1 MKCFVA
7 CRSSLKHCFETLSLS
22 MVAGKIDH
30 LEPHFTSYQEHH
42 FLGPEGL
49 PGTGLS
55 ALVMVETSASLKG
68 VTWCG
73 QERGGPMRL
82 VPVDAVP
89 GETGAGGGG
98 MCMTEG
104 CAVLLQR

>member
-1 MKCFVA
+1 
-7 CRSSLKHCFETLSLS
+7 
-22 MVAGKIDH
+22 
-30 LEPHFTSYQEHH
+30 
-42 FLGPEGL
+42 
-49 PGTGLS
+49 
-55 ALVMVETSASLKG
+55 MVETSASLKG
-68 VTWCG
+68 VTRCG